1 MRLRRASLAQLVEQ
15 SLGGGNLVVHG
26 GGMAAGDTVVVP
38 SETTVLVP

>member
-26 GGMAAGDTVVVP
+26 GGVAVRNKLVVP
-38 SETTVLVP
+38 SETMVLVP